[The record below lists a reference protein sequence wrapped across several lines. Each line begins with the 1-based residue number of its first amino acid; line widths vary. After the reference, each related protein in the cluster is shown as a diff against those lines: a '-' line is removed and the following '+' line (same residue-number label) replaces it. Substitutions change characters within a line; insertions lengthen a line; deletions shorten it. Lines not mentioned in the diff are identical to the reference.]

1 MAGRGLQEAASD
13 GVAIQRMLDDQKARQ
28 EVTDVAVE
36 LARFNSS
43 AAHELKNAETSGALD
58 SESFTEEY
66 MARINTNLDLVGQ
79 KYQTAAGR
87 QAWERGSAEMS
98 GHYLISAGDAY
109 SKAAGVKAVAQAKD
123 FVDVSRNTLM
133 NDPFQF
139 ERVEQGV
146 ANAISDPRGVFAH
159 MPAQV
164 RDEFLRT
171 TKTELAKSAVQ
182 GVIRLDPNIAMKQL
196 TSSQWDAYLDA
207 DAKHALQTEARVGI
221 AGLDAEARRREAE
234 AERLRKKEVEATNQ
248 QMVELYSTKSL
259 TAPMVL
265 KSNLPATGEG
275 SKEHWI
281 KMIEAQNKE
290 HHEAPIKKDP
300 RLFVD
305 TLQQIRQG
313 KITSTTQIEDLFAQ
327 SAQRGSGLTWDD
339 TKQLRQEF
347 IDMRTP
353 EGEKLGKQVD
363 AFLASRKPLID
374 KSNPMMGKI
383 DPTGGLKYYD
393 YLEMVQSRIAEY
405 KRDGKDPRTLLDP
418 KSPEFLGSPEIVNQY
433 RPTLQDSAKWLSDDM
448 ARGREAKPPTQNG
461 SSKLFDWFKNP
472 FKSEPPKTNESQGLV
487 TPGNIDLSKRKVV
500 ENADGS
506 FSTVKSAS
514 FEFEGKHVLV
524 PTLDPEGN
532 HMTDDQAVERYRK
545 TGEHLGIYN
554 SEAAA
559 TAAAKKISKGQE
571 ALDPKKGA
579 RAVPQSSPVPKQS
592 TQEMRSAIA
601 DLEKAVKTMPGAEPI
616 IVGPPKPGET
626 PAQYIKR
633 WNEAHAK

>member
-13 GVAIQRMLDDQKARQ
+13 GVAIQRILDDQKARQ
-28 EVTDVAVE
+28 EVTNVAVE

-43 AAHELKNAETSGALD
+43 AAHELRNAETSGALD

-87 QAWERGSAEMS
+87 QAWERGAAEMT
-98 GHYLISAGDAY
+98 GHYLIAAGESY
-109 SKAAGVKAVAQAKD
+109 SKAAGIKAVSQAKD

-146 ANAISDPRGVFAH
+146 ANTINDKNGVFAH
-159 MPAQV
+159 MPANV

-196 TSSQWDAYLDA
+196 NSDQWDPYLDA

-221 AGLDAEARRREAE
+221 AGLEAEARRREAE
-234 AERLRKKEVEATNQ
+234 AKRLRKQEIEATNQ
-248 QMVELYSTKSL
+248 QMVEHYSTKSL
-259 TAPMVL
+259 TAPMIL
-265 KSNLPATGEG
+265 NSNLPATGEG

-281 KMIEAQNKE
+281 KMVEAQNKE
-290 HHEAPIKKDP
+290 HNEAPIKKDP

-313 KITSTTQIEDLFAQ
+313 KITSTTQIETLFAQ
-327 SAQRGSGLTWDD
+327 SAERGAGITWQD

-347 IDMRTP
+347 VDMRTP
-353 EGEKLGKQVD
+353 EGAKLGAQVD
-363 AFLASRKPLID
+363 AFLASRKPMID

-383 DPTGGLKYYD
+383 DMTGGLKYYE
-393 YLEMVQSRIAEY
+393 YLSMVQERIAEY
-405 KRDGKDPRTLLDP
+405 KRDGKDQRTLLDP
-418 KSPEFLGSPEIVNQY
+418 KSPDFLGAPEIVNQY
-433 RPTLQDSAKWLSDDM
+433 RPTLKESAEAVAEDFK
-448 ARGREAKPPTQNG
+448 RGREAKPPTANG
-461 SSKLFDWFKNP
+461 SSKLFDWLKNP
-472 FKSEPPKTNESQGLV
+472 FKSEAPKTQASQGV
-487 TPGNIDLSKRKVV
+487 ITPGNIDLSKRKVV

-514 FEFEGKHVLV
+514 FEFEGEHVLL
-524 PTLDPEGN
+524 PTLDPEGKQ
-532 HMTDDQAVERYRK
+532 MTDDQAVARYRK
-545 TGEHLGIYN
+545 TGEHLGIYE
-554 SEAAA
+554 SQA
-559 TAAAKKISKGQE
+559 TADAAAKKISKGQE
-571 ALDPKKGA
+571 ALNPKKGA

-592 TQEMRSAIA
+592 TQEMRAAVA
-601 DLEKAVKTMPGAEPI
+601 DLEKSVKTMKGVEPV
-616 IVGPPKPGET
+616 IVGPRQSGES
-626 PAQYIKR
+626 AADYLKR
-633 WNEAHAK
+633 WNEAHTK

>member
-1 MAGRGLQEAASD
+1 MPQIKEYTQRVGGAAELPLAQVTRQAYASD
-13 GVAIQRMLDDQKARQ
+13 FNGAGVGAQIAGNALQQAAADAGAIQRMVEDQKARK
-28 EVTDVAVE
+28 EVTDAAVE

-43 AAHELKNAETSGALD
+43 AAHELKNAEKNGELNDDA
-58 SESFTEEY
+58 FTEMY
-66 MARINTNLDLVGQ
+66 MARINTNLDLVGSRFE
-79 KYQTAAGR
+79 TTAGR

-98 GHYLISAGDAY
+98 GHYLIAAGEAQ
-109 SKAAGVKAVAQAKD
+109 SRAAGVKAVAQAKD
-123 FVDVSRNTLM
+123 FVDVSRNALM

-164 RDEFLRT
+164 RDEFLRS

-248 QMVELYSTKSL
+248 QMVEHYSTKSL

-347 IDMRTP
+347 VDMRTP
-353 EGEKLGKQVD
+353 EGAKLGQQVD

-433 RPTLQDSAKWLSDDM
+433 RPTLQDSAKWLADDM

-472 FKSEPPKTNESQGLV
+472 FKSEPAKPE
-487 TPGNIDLSKRKVV
+487 
-500 ENADGS
+500 
-506 FSTVKSAS
+506 VK
-514 FEFEGKHVLV
+514 
-524 PTLDPEGN
+524 PE
-532 HMTDDQAVERYRK
+532 
-545 TGEHLGIYN
+545 
-554 SEAAA
+554 
-559 TAAAKKISKGQE
+559 AK
-571 ALDPKKGA
+571 P
-579 RAVPQSSPVPKQS
+579 VPQSSPVPKQS

-601 DLEKAVKTMPGAEPI
+601 DLEKSVRTMPGAEPI

-626 PAQYIKR
+626 PAQYLKR

>member
-1 MAGRGLQEAASD
+1 MPQIKEYTQRVGGAAELPLAQVTRQAYASD
-13 GVAIQRMLDDQKARQ
+13 FNGAGVGAQIAGNALQQAAADAGAIQRMVEDQKARK
-28 EVTDVAVE
+28 EVTDAAVE

-43 AAHELKNAETSGALD
+43 AAHELKNAEKNGELNDDA
-58 SESFTEEY
+58 FTEAY
-66 MARINTNLDLVGQ
+66 MARINTNLDLVGSRFE
-79 KYQTAAGR
+79 TTAGR

-98 GHYLISAGDAY
+98 GHYLIAAGEAQ
-109 SKAAGVKAVAQAKD
+109 SRAAGVKAVAQAKD
-123 FVDVSRNTLM
+123 FVDVSRNALM

-164 RDEFLRT
+164 RDEFLRS

-248 QMVELYSTKSL
+248 QMVEHYSTKSL

-347 IDMRTP
+347 VDMRTP
-353 EGEKLGKQVD
+353 EGAKLGQQVD

-433 RPTLQDSAKWLSDDM
+433 RPTLQDSAKWLADDM

-472 FKSEPPKTNESQGLV
+472 FKSEPAKPE
-487 TPGNIDLSKRKVV
+487 
-500 ENADGS
+500 
-506 FSTVKSAS
+506 VK
-514 FEFEGKHVLV
+514 
-524 PTLDPEGN
+524 PE
-532 HMTDDQAVERYRK
+532 
-545 TGEHLGIYN
+545 
-554 SEAAA
+554 
-559 TAAAKKISKGQE
+559 AK
-571 ALDPKKGA
+571 P
-579 RAVPQSSPVPKQS
+579 VPQSSPVPKQS

-601 DLEKAVKTMPGAEPI
+601 DLEKAVKTMPGVEPI

-626 PAQYIKR
+626 PAQYLKR